1 MTDLSGL
8 TAAHA
13 TFGAHA
19 LIALGGGLAAVLSAN
34 LARALAGLIAAMFGI
49 AGLYLLLNAPFI
61 AFMHILIAV
70 GAVSVFLFLAV
81 MLTGAQDGDSEGA
94 PGSRDKAS
102 AFAVGAACASGAAIL
117 AALTAAWRLAGESAS
132 SVSAPSVSAP
142 PVDVGAGAVGKALIG
157 PYGLAFEL
165 VSVALFAAMIAAAL
179 LARQPLASRRRGQ
192 GEPS

>member
-117 AALTAAWRLAGESAS
+117 AAIRAALTAAWRLAGESAS
-132 SVSAPSVSAP
+132 AVSAP